1 VFLDGRWDHKGPIVT
16 IVGTRNASDD
26 GWDVAYRLARD
37 LAERG
42 VAIVSGLARGIDA
55 AAHRG
60 ALDVG
65 GVSGAV
71 LGTPLDTVYPPEHA
85 SLHERLR
92 DSLGLM
98 SELEPGDPPM
108 RNTFAARNRMLAAM
122 AHAVIVVQGRAG
134 SGALIT
140 ADAAWKLKRPVG
152 AIPWD
157 SRDPLGEAPH
167 GLIRSGRA
175 MLVRDADDVMNLV
188 HPGTQKEVRPT
199 RSRRT
204 SIDPASL
211 SSHERTLYEALRD
224 IPLPMDSLTARAGLS
239 AADLGVALVALELQG
254 LAVRVPGGSAKRVRR

>member
-1 VFLDGRWDHKGPIVT
+1 MFLDGRWDHKGPIVA
-16 IVGTRNASDD
+16 IVGTRSPSDD

-37 LAERG
+37 LAGRG
-42 VAIVSGLARGIDA
+42 VAILSGLARGIDA

-85 SLHERLR
+85 SLQARLR

-98 SELEPGDPPM
+98 SELKPRDPTR
-108 RNTFAARNRMLAAM
+108 RNTFAARNRILAAM

-134 SGALIT
+134 SGALIS
-140 ADAAWKLKRPVG
+140 AEEAWKLKRPVG

-167 GLIRSGRA
+167 GLIRSGQA
-175 MLVRDADDVMNLV
+175 MLVRDADDVMSLV
-188 HPGTQKEVRPT
+188 HPGTKKEARPA
-199 RSRRT
+199 RSRKT

-211 SSHERTLYEALRD
+211 SSHERILYEALRD
-224 IPLPMDSLTARAGLS
+224 IPLPMDSLTTRAGLS
-239 AADLGVALVALELQG
+239 AAELGTALVALELQG

>member
-1 VFLDGRWDHKGPIVT
+1 MFLDGRWDHQGLIVA

-26 GWDVAYRLARD
+26 GWDVAYQLARD

-42 VAIVSGLARGIDA
+42 AAILSGLARGIDA

-85 SLHERLR
+85 SLQQRLR

-98 SELEPGDPPM
+98 SELKSGDSTR

-140 ADAAWKLKRPVG
+140 ADEAWKLKRPVG

-157 SRDPLGEAPH
+157 SRDPVGEAPH

-175 MLVRDADDVMNLV
+175 MLVRDADDVLGLV
-188 HPGTQKEVRPT
+188 HPGTKNEARPA

-204 SIDPASL
+204 PIDPASL
-211 SSHERTLYEALRD
+211 SSHERILYEALRD
-224 IPLPMDSLTARAGLS
+224 IPLPLDQLTARAGLG
-239 AADLGVALVALELQG
+239 AADLGTALVALELQG
-254 LAVRVPGGSAKRVRR
+254 LAVRVPGGSAKRARR